1 MKKTIFAAALAAAVA
16 VSGAAAAA
24 DLPRSPAPYYAPA
37 QSGLYNWG
45 GAYAGLNLGY
55 EWGKVTNSAVE
66 PSGVA
71 GGGQIGYN
79 WQSGQFVFGVETDV
93 QFSGA
98 DDTFAPFKFSN
109 PWFGTLRGRAGAAF
123 NNVLLYGTLGLAYGS
138 LKGEIPGLDET
149 RTEVGWA
156 GGHRRRIRLQPQLV
170 GSGRVSLHGS
180 RQPRLFDHRHRQR
193 PARQHAAPRHQ
204 LSFLSGH
211 HGRRGGKTP
220 DLTVRGFSLLEPK
233 FHIDL
238 SRKYSFTTLG
248 TLPSLDHGNNMAFP
262 RHD

>member
-156 GGHRRRIRLQPQLV
+156 GGIGAEYGFNPNW
-170 GSGRVSLHGS
+170 SARVEYLYM
-180 RQPRLFDHRHRQR
+180 
-193 PARQHAAPRHQ
+193 
-204 LSFLSGH
+204 
-211 HGRRGGKTP
+211 
-220 DLTVRGFSLLEPK
+220 DLASRGFSITSTDNGLHASML
-233 FHIDL
+233 
-238 SRKYSFTTLG
+238 RLG
-248 TLPSLDHGNNMAFP
+248 INYHF
-262 RHD
+262 

>member
-1 MKKTIFAAALAAAVA
+1 MKKTILAATFAAAVA
-16 VSGAAAAA
+16 ASGAAAAA
-24 DLPRSPAPYYAPA
+24 DLPRSPAPYYPPA

-55 EWGKVTNSAVE
+55 EWSKVTNSAVE

-123 NNVLLYGTLGLAYGS
+123 NNVLLYATLGLAYGS

-156 GGHRRRIRLQPQLV
+156 GGIGAEYGFNPNW
-170 GSGRVSLHGS
+170 SARVEYLYM
-180 RQPRLFDHRHRQR
+180 
-193 PARQHAAPRHQ
+193 
-204 LSFLSGH
+204 
-211 HGRRGGKTP
+211 
-220 DLTVRGFSLLEPK
+220 DLASRGFSITGADNGLHANML
-233 FHIDL
+233 
-238 SRKYSFTTLG
+238 RLG
-248 TLPSLDHGNNMAFP
+248 INYHF
-262 RHD
+262 